1 MARVWLEKG
10 RRMIIERL
18 VVGMLQCNCYLVG
31 CEETKEGIVIDP
43 GGDGP
48 VILDRVQKLGL
59 VIDYIV
65 NTHGHIDHIA
75 ANRPVK
81 EATGAQIA
89 IHADDAQWLV
99 TDQGSYARM
108 LGVQSPGPPADVL
121 LEEGDEIVFGQE
133 SLKVI
138 HTPGHSLG
146 GISLIGND
154 VVFCGDTLFAMGVGR
169 VDLPGGSWETLMT
182 SIKERLFTLPDETT
196 AYTGHGPPTTI
207 GREKQFNPWFA

>member
-1 MARVWLEKG
+1 
-10 RRMIIERL
+10 MIIERL
-18 VVGMLQCNCYLVG
+18 VVGMLQSNCYIVG
-31 CEETKEGIVIDP
+31 CENSKEGIIIDP

-48 VILDRVQKLGL
+48 LIIDRVKELGL
-59 VIDYIV
+59 TIKYIV

-89 IHADDAQWLV
+89 IHKDDAEWLV
-99 TDQGSYARM
+99 TDQGTYARM
-108 LGVQSPGPPADVL
+108 LGVLSPGPPADVL
-121 LEEGDEIVFGQE
+121 LTEGDEISFGDE
-133 SLKVI
+133 SLQVI

-146 GISLIGND
+146 GISLVADG

-169 VDLPGGSWETLMT
+169 VDLPGGNWETLMH
-182 SIKERLFTLPDETT
+182 SIKTRLFTMPDDTT

-207 GREKQFNPWFA
+207 GREKQLNPWFK